1 MVGSGGFE
9 TVAEQPPQPP
19 TLHTGQVLHRHPF
32 LSVVTLAYLAFV
44 GWLTLTPGSDA
55 PTQSAL
61 DLRVLARLQRFPQL
75 GWLTFDRAEYLANVA
90 LFLPIGLFLLL
101 LFGTRFWW
109 LAVGSALV
117 MTSFIETAQR
127 SIPGRVSDDRDIAS
141 NTLGAVIGVVLGL
154 VLTFP
159 ATLRRWR
166 DEEERRV
173 GPAYARQ
180 R

>member
-1 MVGSGGFE
+1 
-9 TVAEQPPQPP
+9 
-19 TLHTGQVLHRHPF
+19 
-32 LSVVTLAYLAFV
+32 
-44 GWLTLTPGSDA
+44 
-55 PTQSAL
+55 
-61 DLRVLARLQRFPQL
+61 
-75 GWLTFDRAEYLANVA
+75 
-90 LFLPIGLFLLL
+90 
-101 LFGTRFWW
+101 
-109 LAVGSALV
+109 

-173 GPAYARQ
+173 GPVVRQ
-180 R
+180 SGSSHQKRAPSV